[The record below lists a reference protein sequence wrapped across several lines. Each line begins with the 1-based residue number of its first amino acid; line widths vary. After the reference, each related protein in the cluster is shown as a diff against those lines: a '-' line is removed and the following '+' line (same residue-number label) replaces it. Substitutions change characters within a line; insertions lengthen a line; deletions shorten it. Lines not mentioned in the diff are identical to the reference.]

1 MSDEQVV
8 KLLEEIR
15 DLQKESLANQKV
27 SLQNQQ
33 VSLQNQQ
40 ASRQNLQESIA
51 RQKKALQTNKIVYTV
66 LIVFALYCLTMLFAP
81 FLLGLLHSAIRR

>member
-1 MSDEQVV
+1 MSDEQAV

-15 DLQKESLANQKV
+15 DLQRELLENQKV

-40 ASRQNLQESIA
+40 QSIA
-51 RQKKALQTNKIVYTV
+51 RQKSALDRSKISFIV
-66 LIVFALYCLTMLFAP
+66 LIVMVLFLGVSFFVPALSWAL
-81 FLLGLLHSAIRR
+81 SWIVRR